1 MRMTTANGTMINRSW
16 LLALLLAFAVPVV
29 GQEVTEER
37 FRLFTE
43 CAPLRVNVVVVA
55 GDPESDEIGLSEDR
69 VRRMAE
75 SRLRAARLYNAEAD
89 AFVRLYAVYG
99 GFPELVGLEFW
110 KRLFDPISEEWA
122 FLQVY
127 RPEQYGNDEDAGFF
141 MQSLSEML
149 DAFIGDYLRVNGE
162 WCD

>member
-1 MRMTTANGTMINRSW
+1 MTNRLW
-16 LLALLLAFAVPVV
+16 LAVLVLASAGHAG

-43 CAPLRVNVVVVA
+43 CAPLRLNVAVA
-55 GDPESDEIGLSEDR
+55 PADPDSDGIGLTEDR

-75 SRLRAARLYNAEAD
+75 SRLRAARLYDAEGEAV
-89 AFVRLYAVYG
+89 VRLYAIYS
-99 GFPELVGLEFW
+99 GFPQVLGLDFW
-110 KRLFDPISEEWA
+110 KTLFDPISEEWGV
-122 FLQVY
+122 LKVY
-127 RPEQYGNDEDAGFF
+127 EPQRYGRSEDAGFF

-149 DAFIGDYLRVNGE
+149 DAFIDDYLRVNGE

>member
-1 MRMTTANGTMINRSW
+1 MSPVTNRLW
-16 LLALLLAFAVPVV
+16 LAVLVLV
-29 GQEVTEER
+29 SAGHAGGQEVTEER

-43 CAPLRVNVVVVA
+43 CAPLRLNVAVA
-55 GDPESDEIGLSEDR
+55 TGDPESDGIGLTEDR

-75 SRLRAARLYNAEAD
+75 SRLRAARLYDAEGD
-89 AFVRLYAVYG
+89 TVVRLYAVYG
-99 GFPELVGLEFW
+99 AFPETVGLDFW
-110 KRLFDPISEEWA
+110 KRLFDPISGESA

-127 RPEQYGNDEDAGFF
+127 GPERYGSGEDAEFF

-149 DAFIGDYLRVNGE
+149 DSFIGDYLRVNGE